1 MMTLCGPTQ
10 SGKTYLISQIIE
22 NADSLITPTPTK
34 LVYLYTCYQS
44 IYNDIKDHIDKGKET
59 HTLKEY
65 EFIDCNKGIPSMA
78 QLETKLSSEGTLL
91 VLDDLMIISTSDKQ
105 NTENLNNIAARDSHH
120 SNTSVIFVCQNLN
133 YGNGKLRN
141 VKINSQYHLLLK
153 NLSDRGNLETL
164 ATNRKIPLSKISAIH
179 RDICKQKYGYVLF
192 DGSPKGY
199 VNAQIRTGILPGDDT
214 IIYDINDNT
223 DL

>member
-10 SGKTYLISQIIE
+10 SGKTYLISEIIK
-22 NADSLITPTPTK
+22 NADTLITPTPTK
-34 LVYLYTCYQS
+34 LVYLYTCYQEL
-44 IYNDIKDHIDKGKET
+44 YNVIKDHIDKEKET
-59 HTLKEY
+59 HVLKEY
-65 EFIDCNKGIPSMA
+65 EFIDCNKGIPSIS
-78 QLETKLSSEGTLL
+78 QLESKLGERTLL
-91 VLDDLMIISTSDKQ
+91 VLDDLMVISTSDKQ

-120 SNTSVIFVCQNLN
+120 TNTSVIFVCQNLN

-153 NLSDRGNLETL
+153 NLSDRGNIETL
-164 ATNRKIPLSKISAIH
+164 ATNRKIPLSKVNEIH
-179 RDICKQKYGYVLF
+179 RDICKKKYGYVLF

-199 VNAQIRTGILPGDDT
+199 ANAQIRTGILPGDDT